1 MANKVIY
8 SFFILNDI
16 YLISRNLSIENGQII
31 RCNINNLN
39 LMDDLG
45 RINHIFCDK
54 TGTLTKN
61 KLSFRKLAFGE

>member
-39 LMDDLG
+39 LLDDLG